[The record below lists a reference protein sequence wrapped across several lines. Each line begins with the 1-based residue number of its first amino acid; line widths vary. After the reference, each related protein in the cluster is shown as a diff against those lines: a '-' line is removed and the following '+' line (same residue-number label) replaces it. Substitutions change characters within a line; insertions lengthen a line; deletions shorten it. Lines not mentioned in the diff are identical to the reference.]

1 MQTFKY
7 SLYKFTD
14 LENAGFDSK
23 DYSKLKYGSKRVAR
37 IFGVDL
43 GNRFLKDL
51 ILGNN
56 ISSNTGYDLY
66 NKLINKEIVIASAP
80 YKFIPVASTILK
92 DYFLS
97 AFNTKWAENNPSVQ
111 DLKVFRGHSYNAD
124 YGSMTEEQRDKA
136 INSDDFYIDANFI
149 KGKTLFFIDDVRIT
163 GAHERRIE
171 KLLESVG
178 FDGDVVFLYF
188 AEFVGKSH
196 PNIENELNFAFV
208 KDLKSINYIIQ
219 NDDFIFNTRVT
230 KYILSA
236 SKDEFN
242 SFIDYQTKSFRN
254 TLLTYTMGNEYHHID
269 PFKENISYLKSR
281 L

>member
-1 MQTFKY
+1 MEIFKY
-7 SLYKFTD
+7 SLHKFSK
-14 LENAGFDSK
+14 LEDTIFDPK
-23 DYSKLKYGSKRVAR
+23 DYSKLKYGSKRAAR
-37 IFGVDL
+37 IFGVNL
-43 GNRFLKDL
+43 GKSFLEELVYYD
-51 ILGNN
+51 
-56 ISSNTGYDLY
+56 TDLY
-66 NKLINKEIVIASAP
+66 KMLKGKEIVISSAP

-97 AFNTKWAENNPSVQ
+97 AFNTKWAEENPSVQ

-124 YGSMTEEQRDKA
+124 YGSMTEAQRDEA

-171 KLLESVG
+171 KLLDSVG
-178 FDGDVVFLYF
+178 FEGDVVFLYF
-188 AEFVGKSH
+188 AEFVGEGH

-236 SKDEFN
+236 SKEEFSN
-242 SFIDYQTKSFRN
+242 FIDYQTKSFRN
-254 TLLTYTMGNEYHHID
+254 TLLTYTMGNEYHRL
-269 PFKENISYLKSR
+269 PEFKENINYLKTKI
-281 L
+281 

>member
-1 MQTFKY
+1 MKTSKY
-7 SLYKFTD
+7 SLYKFTS
-14 LENAGFDSK
+14 LVNAGFNPE
-23 DYSKLKYGSKRVAR
+23 DYSKLKYGSKKVAR

-43 GNRFLKDL
+43 GKSFLENLK
-51 ILGNN
+51 
-56 ISSNTGYDLY
+56 YDEELAL
-66 NKLINKEIVIASAP
+66 KLEGKEIVIASAP

-124 YGSMTEEQRDKA
+124 YGSMTEEDRDKA
-136 INSDDFYIDANFI
+136 INSDDFYIDSNFI

-178 FDGDVVFLYF
+178 FEGDVVFLYF
-188 AEFVGKSH
+188 AEFTGKTH
-196 PNIENELNFAFV
+196 PNIENELNYAFV
-208 KDLKSINYIIQ
+208 KDLRSINYIIQ

-236 SKDEFN
+236 TESEFSN
-242 SFIDYQTKSFRN
+242 FIDYQTKSFRN
-254 TLLTYTMGNEYHHID
+254 TLLTYTMGNEYHKL
-269 PFKENISYLKSR
+269 PEFKNNINYLKTK

>member
-1 MQTFKY
+1 MEIFKY
-7 SLYKFTD
+7 SLHKFKK
-14 LENAGFDSK
+14 LEDTLFDPK
-23 DYSKLKYGSKRVAR
+23 DYSKLKYGSKRAAR

-43 GNRFLKDL
+43 GKSFIQSLEASPSGGLYDKLK
-51 ILGNN
+51 G
-56 ISSNTGYDLY
+56 
-66 NKLINKEIVIASAP
+66 KEIVIASAP

-97 AFNTKWAENNPSVQ
+97 AFNTRWAEENPSVQ

-124 YGSMTEEQRDKA
+124 YGSMTEEQRDAA
-136 INSDDFYIDANFI
+136 INSDSFYIDSNFI

-171 KLLESVG
+171 KLLQNVG
-178 FDGDVVFLYF
+178 FEGNVVFLYF
-188 AEFVGKSH
+188 AEFVGEGH

-208 KDLKSINYIIQ
+208 KNLKSINYIIQ

-236 SKDEFN
+236 SKDEFSN
-242 SFIDYQTKSFRN
+242 FIDYQTKSFRN
-254 TLLTYTMGNEYHHID
+254 TLLTYTMGNEYHKL
-269 PFKENISYLKSR
+269 PEFKENINYLRTKI
-281 L
+281 